1 MISEID
7 HSKVVAF
14 VQKIARQINANVIQ
28 KLNVVIKVEKGT
40 TKQNNCKCMENDD
53 TGGALTLAQTLRSR
67 GLRSFP

>member
-7 HSKVVAF
+7 HSKVVAI
-14 VQKIARQINANVIQ
+14 VQKIMIQ
-28 KLNVVIKVEKGT
+28 KLNVVTKVQKGT
-40 TKQNNCKCMENDD
+40 TKQNNCKCTENDD

>member
-7 HSKVVAF
+7 HSKVVAI
-14 VQKIARQINANVIQ
+14 VQKIARHINANVIQ
-28 KLNVVIKVEKGT
+28 KLNVELKVQKGT
-40 TKQNNCKCMENDD
+40 TKQNNCKCTENDD